1 MLFHKPFL
9 ALLLLGA
16 HAGAAP
22 LPPEAEERLN
32 AEVREEHRP
41 MWEKMFPP
49 RNPKV
54 EKPKKVTARKGP
66 VEITLEVANTVVR
79 TVPRINLRVH
89 SLWIRVTLR
98 NIGKKPIQVWD
109 GAFQSLL
116 DLEETVGLRYEIIGA
131 DGQAVGREPLG
142 GSELERP
149 GVCPKP
155 PSDPDWHKYKTPF
168 VLPPGKSVSTPETWM
183 HHVVEIACLGR
194 SDRSPLPPYGEVLA
208 LDFGE
213 NKKAKIRLVYN
224 RAIPQE
230 FHSEMRRK
238 VLPEEVDFST
248 DWIDLEVAE

>member
-1 MLFHKPFL
+1 VLL
-9 ALLLLGA
+9 AGLLLLGT

-79 TVPRINLRVH
+79 TVPRVNLKVH

-98 NIGKKPIQVWD
+98 NIGKRPFQVWD
-109 GAFQSLL
+109 GAFQSLF
-116 DLEETVGLRYEIIGA
+116 DLEDTVGLRYEIIGA
-131 DGQAVGREPLG
+131 NGQTVGRERFG
-142 GSELERP
+142 GSEIDRP
-149 GVCPKP
+149 DVCPKP
-155 PSDPDWHKYKTPF
+155 PDDPDWYKYETPF
-168 VLPPGKSVSTPETWM
+168 VLAPGKSVSTPETWM
-183 HHVVEIACLGR
+183 HDIVEIACLGR
-194 SDRSPLPPYGEVLA
+194 SERSPLPPYGEVLG
-208 LDFGE
+208 LDFRK

-224 RAIPQE
+224 RAIPE
-230 FHSEMRRK
+230 KYHAEMRRK
-238 VLPEEVDFST
+238 IRPEEVDFTT
-248 DWIDLEVAE
+248 DWIDLEIAE

>member
-22 LPPEAEERLN
+22 LPPEAEDRLN

-98 NIGKKPIQVWD
+98 NIGKKPFQVWD

-116 DLEETVGLRYEIIGA
+116 QLEGSAGLKYEIVGE
-131 DGQAVGREPLG
+131 DGSRIVRDRLG
-142 GSELERP
+142 GSELDRP
-149 GVCPKP
+149 GVCPSP
-155 PSDPDWHKYKTPF
+155 PDDPDWYKYKPPF

-183 HHVVEIACLGR
+183 HDIVEIACLGR
-194 SDRSPLPPYGEVLA
+194 SERSPLPPYGEVLG
-208 LDFGE
+208 LDFDE
-213 NKKAKIRLVYN
+213 NKKAKIRLVYDN
-224 RAIPQE
+224 HIPDE
-230 FHSEMRRK
+230 LRTDKRK
-238 VLPEEVDFST
+238 PLRPEQVTFAT
-248 DWIDLEVAE
+248 DWIPLEIAP